1 MEATCQ
7 TKNSV
12 RKCTGGSNIFLYIKL
27 VKCVDCF
34 TPLEVIFL
42 FFSECREQFG
52 TMATSINPL
61 SIFPFVFF

>member
-1 MEATCQ
+1 MLPNEEQC
-7 TKNSV
+7 KN
-12 RKCTGGSNIFLYIKL
+12 CTGGSNIFFIKL

-42 FFSECREQFG
+42 FFSGCREQFG
-52 TMATSINPL
+52 TMATSISPL